1 MAYNSRIHASTGYS
15 PFYLMFGRDARMP
28 MDILNGRDLE
38 DSGVDNLDDWVKK
51 HHDRLKTAVEV
62 ANSAA
67 QEASRR
73 RKRAYDRRSHGA
85 LMRPGDRVLLRNH
98 SHRGRNK
105 IQDHWEPLP
114 YIVVK
119 QNHADT
125 PVYTIRPE
133 KGGPCKV
140 VHRDQLRHCT
150 FQSPLP
156 PHTSR
161 HESRAHTG
169 QGHTDSEDLDV
180 LAVPVVTFAPATPTD
195 TQGRREGGDESDTGI
210 RDDDNEMSADDSVD
224 QSVLES
230 VNSGGSEAESEN
242 ESIPEPR
249 RSQRSNRGTLPVRYR
264 TDYVLK

>member
-1 MAYNSRIHASTGYS
+1 
-15 PFYLMFGRDARMP
+15 MP

-38 DSGVDNLDDWVKK
+38 DSGVDNLDDWVKN

-67 QEASRR
+67 QGASRR
-73 RKRAYDRRSHGA
+73 IKRAYDRRSHGA
-85 LMRPGDRVLLRNH
+85 LMRPGDRVLLWNH

-119 QNHADT
+119 QNHADI

-156 PHTSR
+156 PRTSR

-169 QGHTDSEDLDV
+169 QGHTDSEDPDV

-195 TQGRREGGDESDTGI
+195 TQGRREGGDKSDTGI
-210 RDDDNEMSADDSVD
+210 RDDDNEMSVDDSVD

-230 VNSGGSEAESEN
+230 VNSGGSEAENEN